1 MEYETYY
8 EIQIL
13 YLENSDKKKKDMEI
27 YNWSQFL
34 VRYKGI
40 NLRDKTLHS

>member
-13 YLENSDKKKKDMEI
+13 YLENSDKKKKTWKFIIGHNSLSDTKE
-27 YNWSQFL
+27 S
-34 VRYKGI
+34 
-40 NLRDKTLHS
+40 T

>member
-13 YLENSDKKKKDMEI
+13 YLENSDKKYSDKKTWKFIIGHNSLSDTKE
-27 YNWSQFL
+27 
-34 VRYKGI
+34 
-40 NLRDKTLHS
+40 